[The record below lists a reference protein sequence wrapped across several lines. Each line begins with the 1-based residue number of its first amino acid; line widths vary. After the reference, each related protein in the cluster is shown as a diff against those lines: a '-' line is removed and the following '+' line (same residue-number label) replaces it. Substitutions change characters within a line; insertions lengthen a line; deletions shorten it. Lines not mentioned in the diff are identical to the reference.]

1 MDGQTALAK
10 LRASKKTKDIPVI
23 MVTALSDEKNIT
35 SAQKGDAVEYV
46 IKPFDYA
53 VLLEEIKKTLK
64 I

>member
-1 MDGQTALAK
+1 
-10 LRASKKTKDIPVI
+10 

-53 VLLEEIKKTLK
+53 VLLEKIKKTLK